1 MRASEQ
7 NKWLQIKVISKPRR
21 ERGAELLPSLQTINI
36 FPPLLPTFLSR
47 VLVADF
53 PPDLL
58 QNPLF
63 KLVREM
69 KHTGGKKKK
78 VERRA

>member
-1 MRASEQ
+1 MAADKSYFLSRGEDVVLSED
-7 NKWLQIKVISKPRR
+7 
-21 ERGAELLPSLQTINI
+21 AELLPSLQTINV

-69 KHTGGKKKK
+69 KHTGGEKK
-78 VERRA
+78 VKRRA